1 MNKILLDYVFPIT
14 SIEPVP
20 AASTLFLKQVCLV
33 AKPKSGQEGNVGEVY
48 ACDSMSEVAARTD
61 NTNAQQ
67 LFNAGMSRV
76 FVLLANNLDL
86 ETPLSE
92 NASDFFTV
100 LISDDFDDDDLA
112 AGVLTPGVK
121 ASLQVQ
127 DVLYTAKTAGAAGN
141 AITVAYIADAASG
154 DEALVSVDGTDIT
167 VDIDPAATTAQTIAD
182 AIEASVSATALVD
195 VAVDEGDEDDIQAV
209 AAETPLAGG
218 VTEVTD
224 AGGLQV
230 GTFAGVVGI
239 STQAEA
245 TATTHAVIA
254 NRAAFFSNV
263 TNKAK
268 NMCFAF
274 GSLLSNFVN
283 WLNQQYI
290 AMPFDDGVED
300 LGDANG
306 FFDDRVSFVLSDA
319 QFGTR
324 LALFAVGGKA
334 VAAPYIVKNLQIDLQ
349 SRALQWIAAN
359 QPSYTRKE
367 AALLETRLQEDV
379 VNSYITRGWIAA
391 GTVAISL
398 VNDNFVASGAI
409 DIAEPRALWRV
420 FSELRQ
426 TL

>member
-14 SIEPVP
+14 SVEPVP
-20 AASTLFLKQVCLV
+20 AASTLFLKQVCVV
-33 AKPKSGQEGNVGEVY
+33 AKPKAGQEGNVGEVY
-48 ACDSMSEVAARTD
+48 ACDSMSEVAVRTN

-76 FVLLANNLDL
+76 FILLADNLDL

-92 NASDFFTV
+92 NGSDFFTV
-100 LISDDFDDDDLA
+100 LISDDFTDDDLA
-112 AGVLTPGVK
+112 EGILTPGVK
-121 ASLQVQ
+121 AALQVQ
-127 DVLYTAKTAGAAGN
+127 DVLFTAKTAGAVGN

-154 DEALVSVDGTDIT
+154 DEALVSVTGTDIV
-167 VDIDPAATTAQTIAD
+167 VDIDPAATTAQTVAD
-182 AIEASVSATALVD
+182 AIEASVGATALVD
-195 VAVDEGDEDDIQAV
+195 VAVDTGDEDDIQAV
-209 AAETPLAGG
+209 FTETPLAGG

-245 TATTHAVIA
+245 TATTHAAIA
-254 NRAAFFSNV
+254 NRAAFFSNA

-268 NMCFAF
+268 NMFFAF
-274 GSLLSNFVN
+274 GSILSNFVN

-319 QFGTR
+319 QFGSR

-334 VAAPYIVKNLQIDLQ
+334 VAAPYIVKNLQLDLQ

-379 VNSYITRGWIAA
+379 VNAYITRGWIAA
-391 GTVAISL
+391 GTVEISL
-398 VNDNFVASGAI
+398 ENDNFVASGAI
-409 DIAEPRALWRV
+409 NIAEPRALWRV